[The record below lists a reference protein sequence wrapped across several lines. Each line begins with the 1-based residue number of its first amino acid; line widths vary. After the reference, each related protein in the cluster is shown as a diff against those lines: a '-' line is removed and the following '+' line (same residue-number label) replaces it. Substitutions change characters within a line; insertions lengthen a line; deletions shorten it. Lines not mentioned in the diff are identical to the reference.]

1 MERLDLLVPTLKEL
15 RENRTFR
22 IDSSFYDKQAN
33 KYDVLIKSKEHYFI
47 PEEQVV
53 SGPFGSSLTSDAYQ
67 TSGVPFIRI
76 EDIKGG
82 FTINQDEMIYISEE
96 DNLRLKSSQMFEND
110 IILSKVGNSIGS
122 YARVDEEIGY
132 CNISENNIGIK
143 LRDMSNERK
152 HFILVY
158 LNSKYG
164 KLLTNR
170 RRSGNAQPKLNV
182 FDVAEIPVPAMS
194 PDFEAMIS
202 ESVLHAYRLEKQSKD
217 KQKTAMNRLLSALMI
232 DTWKPVEKN
241 TSVRNLKEI
250 NKGGR
255 IDAEYYAD
263 KYDELLDKLSIFDCR
278 ELGSIVTLHKSI
290 EPGSDAYQESGIP
303 FYRVANI
310 TELGLCET
318 NIFLDETKFYT
329 NELGLKK
336 DAILFSKDGSIG
348 IAYKIRKDEKAITSG
363 ALLHLVMKVDDVLPD
378 YLAVVLNS
386 RIVKMQ
392 AERDAGGSVIQHWK
406 PDEIEKVII
415 PVIDITIQKEIAAL
429 MAESFEL
436 KDRSEELLEKAKL
449 AVECSIERDEA
460 KAISNFMR

>member
-1 MERLDLLVPTLKEL
+1 MVPTLKEL
-15 RENRTFR
+15 KENRTSR
-22 IDSSFYDKQAN
+22 IDSTFYDKQAN
-33 KYDVLIKSKEHYFI
+33 EYDLLIRSKAHYFI

-53 SGPFGSSLTSDAYQ
+53 SGPFGSSLTSDAYR

-82 FTINQDEMIYISEE
+82 YTINQDEMIYISEE
-96 DNLRLKSSQMFEND
+96 DNSRLKSSQMLEDD
-110 IILSKVGNSIGS
+110 IILSKVGNSIGF
-122 YARVDEEIGY
+122 YARVDEKIGH

-143 LRDMSNERK
+143 LGDMPRERK

-182 FDVAEIPVPAMS
+182 FDVAEIPIPAMS
-194 PDFEAMIS
+194 ADFETMIS
-202 ESVLHAYRLEKQSKD
+202 KLVLEAYSLEKQSED
-217 KQKTAMNRLLSALMI
+217 KQKAAMNLLLNTLGI
-232 DTWKPVEKN
+232 DSWKPVEKN
-241 TSVRNLKEI
+241 TSVRSLKDI
-250 NKGGR
+250 TKRGR

-263 KYDELLDKLSIFDCR
+263 KYDELLEKLSTFDCR
-278 ELGSIVTLHKSI
+278 ELGAIVTTHKSI
-290 EPGSDAYQESGIP
+290 EPGSDAYQEAGIP

-310 TELGLCET
+310 TESGLCET
-318 NIFLDETKFYT
+318 NTFLEEARYYT
-329 NELGLKK
+329 DELGLKK
-336 DAILFSKDGSIG
+336 DRILFSKDGSIG

-363 ALLHLVMKVDDVLPD
+363 ALLHLEVEAKDVLPD

-386 RIVKMQ
+386 LIVKMQ

-415 PVIDITIQKEIAAL
+415 PVVDGAVQEEIASL
-429 MAESFEL
+429 MREGFTL
-436 KDRSEELLEKAKL
+436 KDRSEELLKKAKA
-449 AVECSIERDEA
+449 AVECSIGEGEA
-460 KAISNFMR
+460 EAVRRCLGE